1 MSHFRIAVHITPRR
15 GILDPQGKTVTG
27 ALHTLGFG
35 SVTDVHV
42 GRYIIVEIDAADQSD
57 AERQTREMCEKLLAN
72 PVIEDFEIA
81 GADRHADAATASRS
95 APHPDASA
103 ASGGPALS
111 PGRQL

>member
-1 MSHFRIAVHITPRR
+1 MNHYRIAVHITPRR
-15 GILDPQGKTVTG
+15 GILDPQGKTV
-27 ALHTLGFG
+27 ASSLHTLGFT

-42 GRYIIVEIDAADQSD
+42 GRYIIVEIDAVDQSD

-81 GADRHADAATASRS
+81 GAQ
-95 APHPDASA
+95 HPAGRD

-111 PGRQL
+111 AGRH